1 MITTCD
7 VAPVN
12 RFPLLV
18 LGRKLLIYKGLL
30 QCSSAPVL
38 YYRMLQTG
46 ALARVRFR
54 SRAACRWNN
63 QLEHWS
69 GIVVAA

>member
-1 MITTCD
+1 MIATCD
-7 VAPVN
+7 TAPVN

-18 LGRKLLIYKGLL
+18 CMRKLLIYKGLL

-46 ALARVRFR
+46 ALARVRLR
-54 SRAACRWNN
+54 LRAACQWND
-63 QLEHWS
+63 QLEH
-69 GIVVAA
+69 